1 MKIREGD
8 FIETGKGLI
17 LDVKGLVHP
26 SDRVFAFPRYFP
38 AEGGDRRRNSISYGK
53 VYSLAERYDLLKQ
66 RYPQYLV
73 QDAVLNETVCEVPA
87 KDIRKIY
94 RPAERLRELRLSK
107 ERDAL
112 EDLALM
118 FAGIVK
124 EKSKIRWNARG
135 ISGSLLVKLQAAGS
149 DIDLICYGSDNC
161 RKVHLALRMLIEESD
176 QVKPYGEL
184 ELKALFDF
192 RSKDT
197 AMSFSDFVRTE
208 SRKVM
213 PGKFSGTDYFFRFV
227 KNRSENREKY
237 GDIIYRDLGTA
248 EIEATIRDDL
258 DSIFT
263 PCTYQIECTKI
274 VSEKNDRRRQPSQ
287 IASFRGRFCEQ
298 AKNGERVAARGKLE
312 SVTDKIRGTQ
322 YCRLLIG
329 NSPSDFMILK

>member
-1 MKIREGD
+1 MKVREGD

-26 SDRVFAFPRYFP
+26 SDRVIAFPRYFP
-38 AEGGDRRRNSISYGK
+38 SEGGDRRRSSISYGK

-66 RYPQYLV
+66 QYPQYLV
-73 QDAVLNETVCEVPA
+73 HDAILDETVCEVPTG
-87 KDIRKIY
+87 DIRKIHK
-94 RPAERLRELRLSK
+94 PAERLRELRLSK
-107 ERDAL
+107 KRNAL
-112 EDLALM
+112 EDRALK
-118 FAGIVK
+118 FAGLIK
-124 EKSKIRWNARG
+124 EKSKIRWTALG

-149 DIDLICYGSDNC
+149 DIDLICYASDNC
-161 RKVHLALRMLIEESD
+161 RKVHSALRMLIEESD

-213 PGKFSGTDYFFRFV
+213 QGKFSGTDYFLRFV
-227 KNRSENREKY
+227 KNQSETLEQY
-237 GDIIYRDLGTA
+237 GDMMYLNLGTA
-248 EIEATIRDDL
+248 DIEATVTDDS

-263 PCTYQIECTKI
+263 PCTYQIECAKI
-274 VSEKNDRRRQPSQ
+274 SERNNRHCQPSQ